1 MTRTRTTMTT
11 PSDAGLCRGLTAPI
25 SAPPSVTLRL
35 TAGRSVLDQPRPG
48 RNDDEDE
55 NHDDDA
61 FGRRAVPGIDCTD
74 LHRKGV
80 TSVNLGPDHSL
91 RDRGQRDSA
100 RILDS
105 RPDGR
110 PRRSLRGGW
119 HRDAGPQWSLLS
131 E

>member
-35 TAGRSVLDQPRPG
+35 SAGRSVLDQPRPG

-74 LHRKGV
+74 IGTAIRHLEAER
-80 TSVNLGPDHSL
+80 
-91 RDRGQRDSA
+91 RAQRAGSA
-100 RILDS
+100 AART
-105 RPDGR
+105 
-110 PRRSLRGGW
+110 
-119 HRDAGPQWSLLS
+119 
-131 E
+131 